1 ATVVVAATFA
11 PRYTPNNVSKV
22 LPTVRNVAIPL
33 AVAVQV
39 YQTELLP
46 GLPACNG
53 SPTSRVVK
61 LLVPVAEPL
70 APESG
75 LAAAKLSFAGGEVT
89 VTMSKAGV
97 LINVPPGLAMTTVY
111 VAPSSS

>member
-33 AVAVQV
+33 VVAVQV

-61 LLVPVAEPL
+61 LFVPMAEPP
-70 APESG
+70 APARA
-75 LAAAKLSFAGGEVT
+75 LAAAKLSFAAGDGT
-89 VTMSKAGV
+89 VTMSSAGL
-97 LINVPPGLAMTTVY
+97 LISVPPGLAMT
-111 VAPSSS
+111 